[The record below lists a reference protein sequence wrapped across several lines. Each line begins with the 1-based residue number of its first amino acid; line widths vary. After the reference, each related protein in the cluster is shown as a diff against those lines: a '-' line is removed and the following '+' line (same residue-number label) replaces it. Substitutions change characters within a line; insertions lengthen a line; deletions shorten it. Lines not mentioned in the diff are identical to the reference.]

1 MAILVEYLTFNFGNN
16 GDNRMDKAKYI
27 WMNGKFVNWDDA
39 NVHVLSHTIHYGNGV
54 IEGTKAYKT
63 AKGYAI
69 FRLNDHT
76 KRLKESAKMTLIDIP
91 YSVEELNKAQIE
103 LVRSNEFKGDNVYI
117 RPFAFLGYGVMG
129 VYHKNAP
136 VETVLAAWEWGAYLG
151 EEGMKKGIKL
161 KIVSMTRPANT
172 SNMGKAKATANYL
185 NSQMAKYEAID
196 CGYDEALLLDD
207 QGYVAEASGASF
219 FMVKDGKLIT
229 PPNDNSLESIT
240 QKTVIEMAQNL
251 GIEVVRKRL
260 SREDV
265 YVADEAFLT
274 GTAAEITPVRNID
287 AREIGNGARGEMTEK
302 LQSLYFDIVFG
313 RNKEYEHYL
322 TYVN

>member
-1 MAILVEYLTFNFGNN
+1 
-16 GDNRMDKAKYI
+16 MDAAKYI
-27 WMNGKFVNWDDA
+27 WMNGEFVAWDDA
-39 NVHVLSHTIHYGNGV
+39 KVHVLTHTIHYGNGV

-63 AKGYAI
+63 ERGYAI

-76 KRLKESAKMTLIDIP
+76 KRLKESAKMTMINIP
-91 YSVEELNKAQIE
+91 YSVEELNEVQIE
-103 LVRSNEFKGDNVYI
+103 LVRKNDFKGDNVYL
-117 RPFAFLGYGVMG
+117 RPFSFLGYGVMG
-129 VYHKNAP
+129 LYHKDAP
-136 VETVLAAWEWGAYLG
+136 VETAVAAWEWGAYLG

-219 FMVKDGKLIT
+219 FMVKDGELIT
-229 PPNDNSLESIT
+229 PPSDNALASIT
-240 QKTVIEMAQNL
+240 QKMVIEMAEDF
-251 GIEVVRKRL
+251 GIKVTRRRIT
-260 SREDV
+260 REEV

-274 GTAAEITPVRNID
+274 GTAAEITPVANVD
-287 AREIGNGARGEMTEK
+287 ARLRIYGGASPIRY
-302 LQSLYFDIVFG
+302 SI
-313 RNKEYEHYL
+313 
-322 TYVN
+322 

>member
-1 MAILVEYLTFNFGNN
+1 
-16 GDNRMDKAKYI
+16 MDAAKYI
-27 WMNGKFVNWDDA
+27 WMNGEFVAWDDA
-39 NVHVLSHTIHYGNGV
+39 KVHVLSHTIHYGNGV

-76 KRLKESAKMTLIDIP
+76 VRLKESAKMTLINIP
-91 YSVEELNKAQIE
+91 YSVEEINQAQIE
-103 LVRSNEFKGDNVYI
+103 LIRRNEFTGDNVYL

-136 VETVLAAWEWGAYLG
+136 VETVMSAWEWGAYLG
-151 EEGMKKGIKL
+151 EDGLKNGIRL
-161 KIVSMTRPANT
+161 KISSVNRPSNT

-185 NSQMAKYEAID
+185 NSQMAKYEAIE

-219 FMVKDGKLIT
+219 FMIKNGVLVT
-229 PPNDNSLESIT
+229 PPSDNALVSIT
-240 QKTVIEMAQNL
+240 QKTVIEIAQDM
-251 GIEVVRKRL
+251 GYAVERRRIT
-260 SREDV
+260 REEV

-274 GTAAEITPVRNID
+274 GTAAEITPVANVD
-287 AREIGNGARGEMTEK
+287 ARVIGCGKRGEITEK
-302 LQSLYFDIVFG
+302 LQSAYFDIVFG
-313 RNKEYEHYL
+313 RNEKYEHYL
-322 TYVN
+322 TYIN

>member
-1 MAILVEYLTFNFGNN
+1 MNT
-16 GDNRMDKAKYI
+16 AKYI
-27 WMNGKFVNWDDA
+27 WMNGEFVAWDDA
-39 NVHVLSHTIHYGNGV
+39 KVHVLSHTIHYGNGV

-63 AKGYAI
+63 DKGYAI

-76 KRLKESAKMTLIDIP
+76 KRLKDSAKMTLINIP
-91 YSVEELNKAQIE
+91 YSVEEMNQAQIE
-103 LVRSNEFKGDNVYI
+103 LIRKNEFTGDNVYI

-129 VYHKNAP
+129 IYHKDAP
-136 VETVLAAWEWGAYLG
+136 VETIMSAWEWGAYLG

-172 SNMGKAKATANYL
+172 SNMGKAKATGNYL

-219 FMVKDGKLIT
+219 FMIRDGELIT
-229 PPNDNSLESIT
+229 PPSDNALESIT
-240 QKTVIEMAQNL
+240 QKTVIEMAQNM
-251 GIEVVRKRL
+251 GIKVTRRRIT
-260 SREDV
+260 REEI
-265 YVADEAFLT
+265 YIADEAFLT
-274 GTAAEITPVRNID
+274 GTAAEITPVRLVD
-287 AREIGNGARGEMTEK
+287 AREIGKGQRGDMTEK
-302 LQSLYFDIVFG
+302 IQSAYFDIVFG
-313 RNKEYEHYL
+313 RDKRYEHYL

>member
-1 MAILVEYLTFNFGNN
+1 
-16 GDNRMDKAKYI
+16 MDAAKYI
-27 WMNGKFVNWDDA
+27 WMNGKFVAWDDA
-39 NVHVLSHTIHYGNGV
+39 KVHVLSHTLHYGNGV

-63 AKGYAI
+63 QKGYAI

-76 KRLKESAKMTLIDIP
+76 KRLKESAKITLMDIP
-91 YSVEELNKAQIE
+91 YSVEELNKAQVE
-103 LVRSNEFKGDNVYI
+103 LIAKNEFTGDNVYI

-129 VYHKNAP
+129 VYHKHAP
-136 VETVLAAWEWGAYLG
+136 VETAVAAWEWGAYLG

-172 SNMGKAKATANYL
+172 SNMGKAKAVANYL

-196 CGYDEALLLDD
+196 CGYEEALLLDD

-219 FMVKDGKLIT
+219 FMLKNGVLIT

-240 QKTVIEMAQNL
+240 QKTVIEIAADM
-251 GIEVVRKRL
+251 GIKVERRRI

-265 YVADEAFLT
+265 YTADEAFLT
-274 GTAAEITPVRNID
+274 GTAAEITPVRHVD
-287 AREIGNGARGEMTEK
+287 GRDIGCGSRGEITQK
-302 LQSLYFDIVFG
+302 LQSAYFDIVFG
-313 RNKEYEHYL
+313 RNEKYEHYL
-322 TYVN
+322 TYIS

>member
-1 MAILVEYLTFNFGNN
+1 
-16 GDNRMDKAKYI
+16 MDAAKYI
-27 WMNGKFVNWDDA
+27 WMNGEFVAWDDA
-39 NVHVLSHTIHYGNGV
+39 KVHVLSHTIHYGNGV

-91 YSVEELNKAQIE
+91 YTIEEMNEAQLE
-103 LVRSNEFKGDNVYI
+103 LIRRNEFSGDNVYL

-136 VETVLAAWEWGAYLG
+136 VETVMSAWEWGAYLG
-151 EEGMKKGIKL
+151 EDGLKNGIKL
-161 KIVSMTRPANT
+161 KIASMTRPANT

-219 FMVKDGKLIT
+219 FMIMDGVLVT
-229 PPNDNSLESIT
+229 PPSDNALVSIT
-240 QKTVIEMAQNL
+240 QKTVIEIATDM
-251 GIEVVRKRL
+251 GIKVERRRI
-260 SREDV
+260 SREEV
-265 YVADEAFLT
+265 YIADEAFLT
-274 GTAAEITPVRNID
+274 GTAAEITPVANVD
-287 AREIGNGARGEMTEK
+287 ARPIGIGKRGVITEK
-302 LQSLYFDIVFG
+302 LQSAYFDIVFG
-313 RNKEYEHYL
+313 RNPKYEHYL
-322 TYVN
+322 TYVD

>member
-1 MAILVEYLTFNFGNN
+1 MNA
-16 GDNRMDKAKYI
+16 AKYI
-27 WMNGKFVNWDDA
+27 WMNGKFVAWDDA
-39 NVHVLSHTIHYGNGV
+39 KVHVLSHTLHYGNGV

-63 AKGYAI
+63 DRGYAI

-76 KRLKESAKMTLIDIP
+76 KRLKDSAKMTLMEIP
-91 YSVEELNKAQIE
+91 FSVEEMNEAQIE
-103 LVRSNEFKGDNVYI
+103 LIRKNEFSGDNVYL

-129 VYHKNAP
+129 VYHKDAP
-136 VETVLAAWEWGAYLG
+136 VETAVAAWEWGAYLG

-196 CGYDEALLLDD
+196 CGYEEALLLDD

-219 FMVKDGKLIT
+219 FMVKNGVLIT

-240 QKTVIEMAQNL
+240 QKTVIEMAQNM
-251 GIEVVRKRL
+251 GIKVERKRI

-265 YVADEAFLT
+265 YIADEAFLT
-274 GTAAEITPVRNID
+274 GTAAEITPVRIID
-287 AREIGNGARGEMTEK
+287 AREIGCGARGEMTEK
-302 LQSLYFDIVFG
+302 LQSGYFDIVFG

-322 TYVN
+322 TYV

>member
-1 MAILVEYLTFNFGNN
+1 MNA
-16 GDNRMDKAKYI
+16 AKYI
-27 WMNGKFVNWDDA
+27 WMNGKFVAWDDA
-39 NVHVLSHTIHYGNGV
+39 KVHVLSHTLHYGNGV

-63 AKGYAI
+63 DRGYAI
-69 FRLNDHT
+69 FRLDDHT
-76 KRLKESAKMTLIDIP
+76 KRLKDSAKMTLMEIP
-91 YSVEELNKAQIE
+91 FSVEEMNEAQIE
-103 LVRSNEFKGDNVYI
+103 LIRKNEFSGDNVYL

-129 VYHKNAP
+129 VYHKDAP
-136 VETVLAAWEWGAYLG
+136 VETAIAAWEWGAYLG

-196 CGYDEALLLDD
+196 CGYEEALLLDD

-219 FMVKDGKLIT
+219 FMVKNGVLIT

-240 QKTVIEMAQNL
+240 QKTVIEMAQNM
-251 GIEVVRKRL
+251 GIKVERKRI

-265 YVADEAFLT
+265 YIADEAFLT
-274 GTAAEITPVRNID
+274 GTAAEITPVRLID
-287 AREIGNGARGEMTEK
+287 AREIGCGARGEMTEK
-302 LQSLYFDIVFG
+302 LQSGYFDIVFG

-322 TYVN
+322 TYV

>member
-1 MAILVEYLTFNFGNN
+1 
-16 GDNRMDKAKYI
+16 MDKAKYI

-39 NVHVLSHTIHYGNGV
+39 NVHVLSHTLHYGNGV

-76 KRLKESAKMTLIDIP
+76 KRLKESAKMTLMEIP
-91 YSVEELNKAQIE
+91 YSVDELNKAQVE
-103 LVRSNEFKGDNVYI
+103 LLRKNEFSGDNVYI

-129 VYHKNAP
+129 VYHKHAP
-136 VETVLAAWEWGAYLG
+136 VETVLASWEWGAYLG
-151 EEGMKKGIKL
+151 EEGMRKGIKL

-219 FMVKDGKLIT
+219 FMVKDGRLIT

-251 GIEVVRKRL
+251 GIEVIRKRI

-274 GTAAEITPVRNID
+274 GTAAEITPVRIID

-302 LQSLYFDIVFG
+302 LQSMYFDIVFG
-313 RNKEYEHYL
+313 RNKDYEHYL
-322 TYVN
+322 TYIN